1 MKKQMTTIV
10 ATVTL
15 IATLTVAGLAGLG
28 TALTANIPFEF
39 TVNGKTLPAGN
50 YQVLKGTNP
59 GTLIIRNTE
68 KKTAAA
74 AIARNV
80 ESGKS
85 GKASLS
91 FRRYGNQYFWAGASD
106 GNAANELPVS
116 QAERRTARGTDHL
129 AVNESKPELV
139 TVSATVGQ

>member
-1 MKKQMTTIV
+1 MKKQITTIV

-28 TALTANIPFEF
+28 TAITANIPFEF

-50 YQVLKGTNP
+50 YLVTKGTTQ
-59 GTLIIRNTE
+59 GTLIIRNME
-68 KKTAAA
+68 KKAAVA
-74 AIARNV
+74 AIVRNT
-80 ESGKS
+80 ETGKS
-85 GKASLS
+85 GKANLT

-106 GNAANELPVS
+106 GNAASELAVS
-116 QAERRTARGTDHL
+116 QAERRAARGNDHL

-139 TVSATVGQ
+139 IVNATVGQ